1 MDLKISFNKKL
12 LAGFLTAIAIITI
25 INLVGL
31 STVNSMKAANAWV
44 SHTHE
49 VIEQTQNIISL
60 LTEAEDYKNQYRLS
74 GDTQLI
80 KRHRD
85 IIATVPPALSHLRAA
100 VSDNPTQV
108 RNVDSM
114 TKYVRVKLEQMK
126 VDDNGL
132 PHSASDKL
140 ALVFRRDQAMDHC
153 RKFASLITNNEN
165 ELLSLREEASN
176 RKIYITN
183 WIVLSSAVIVVL
195 ILLSLFFFIRKTFIA
210 NQRLKD
216 QLQLSESIFSGV
228 FNDSGIGMAIVSL
241 NGRWI
246 DINPYLLQLFGYTRG
261 ELLQKTFQDITH
273 PDDLEAD
280 LSLLEQ
286 VLAGSIDTY
295 KLEKRYFH
303 KEGHIIWTMLTV
315 SIVRRKNGD
324 PRFFVSQVEDI
335 TATKELIQEQELKN
349 MVLSQTSLEL
359 ENKVKQLE
367 DFNGIVAHNL
377 RGPAG
382 GIESMLEMVM
392 EENDEAEKAKMI
404 DLVYN
409 SSKSMNATL
418 KDLMEILEIRLNHG
432 IEYSDCNLKEIMET
446 TVDMLQGEIL
456 RSKAKIITD
465 FSVAAVRFPKVY
477 LESVFYNM
485 VSNSLKYKKSDES
498 VIINVSSALEN
509 DKVILTFKDN
519 GLGIDLAQYGEHMF
533 KLNKVFHSGY
543 DSKGVGLF
551 ITKNQLEAH
560 GGSITVNS
568 KPGEGTEFKIYLEPG
583 Q

>member
-1 MDLKISFNKKL
+1 MDLKISFSKKL
-12 LAGFLTAIAIITI
+12 LIGFLIAIAIITI

-31 STVNSMKAANAWV
+31 STVNSMKTSNAWV

-49 VIEQTQNIISL
+49 VIEQTQNIISI

-74 GDTQLI
+74 GDTQSI
-80 KRHRD
+80 KNYRN
-85 IIATVPPALSHLRAA
+85 ITALAQPALSHLRAT
-100 VSDNPTQV
+100 VSDNPIQV
-108 RNVDSM
+108 RNVDSLS
-114 TKYVRVKLEQMK
+114 KYAGIKLEQMK
-126 VDDNGL
+126 VDNSRLTITGKSSLQFQRD
-132 PHSASDKL
+132 
-140 ALVFRRDQAMDHC
+140 LVMGHC
-153 RKFASLITNNEN
+153 RQIAYFITNNEQK
-165 ELLSLREEASN
+165 LLSLREETRN

-183 WIVLSSAVIVVL
+183 WIALSSTVIVAL
-195 ILLSLFFFIRKTFIA
+195 ILLGLFFFIRKTFIA

-216 QLQLSESIFSGV
+216 QLQLSESIFSGA
-228 FNDSGIGMAIVSL
+228 FNGSGIGMAIVSL

-246 DINPYLLQLFGYTRG
+246 DINPYLLQLLGYSKD

-286 VLAGSIDTY
+286 VLAGTIDTY
-295 KLEKRYFH
+295 KMEKRYFH

-315 SIVRRKNGD
+315 SIVRWRNGD
-324 PRFFVSQVEDI
+324 SRFFVSQVEDI

-349 MVLSQTSLEL
+349 MVLSQTSQEL

-382 GIESMLEMVM
+382 GIEKMLEMTM

-404 DLVYN
+404 ELVYN

-418 KDLMEILEIRLNHG
+418 KDLMDILEIRLNQG
-432 IEYSDCNLKEIMET
+432 IEYSDCNLIEIMQT
-446 TVDMLQGEIL
+446 TIDMLQGEIL

-485 VSNSLKYKKSDES
+485 VSNSLKYKNPDES

-509 DKVILTFKDN
+509 GKVILTFKDN

-533 KLNKVFHSGY
+533 KLNKVFHRGY

-568 KPGEGTEFKIYLEPG
+568 KPGEGTEFKIYLKPG

>member
-1 MDLKISFNKKL
+1 MK
-12 LAGFLTAIAIITI
+12 TA
-25 INLVGL
+25 NG
-31 STVNSMKAANAWV
+31 WV
-44 SHTHE
+44 SHTHN
-49 VIEQTQNIISL
+49 VIEETQNIVLI
-60 LTEAEDYKNQYRLS
+60 LTEAEDYNNQYKLS
-74 GDTQLI
+74 GDIQSI
-80 KRHRD
+80 KNYRKV
-85 IIATVPPALSHLRAA
+85 ASMALPALSHLRST
-100 VSDNPTQV
+100 VSDNPVQV

-114 TKYVRVKLEQMK
+114 TKYVQVKLEQMSI
-126 VDDNGL
+126 DNNSVL
-132 PHSASDKL
+132 IAVSAKPSHILQNDL
-140 ALVFRRDQAMDHC
+140 MMDHC
-153 RKFASLITNNEN
+153 RKIANLIINNEN
-165 ELLSLREEASN
+165 KLLAQREKNRN

-183 WIVLSSAVIVVL
+183 LIVFSSIVIVVL
-195 ILLSLFFFIRKTFIA
+195 LLLALFFFIRKTFFA
-210 NQRLKD
+210 NQRLKEE
-216 QLQLSESIFSGV
+216 LQLSESIFSGA
-228 FNDSGIGMAIVSL
+228 FNGSGIGMAIVSL
-241 NGRWI
+241 KGRWI
-246 DINPYLLQLFGYTRG
+246 DINPYLLQLLGYTKD

-286 VLAGSIDTY
+286 VLAGAIDTY

-315 SIVRRKNGD
+315 SIVRWRNGD

-335 TATKELIQEQELKN
+335 SATKELIQEQELKN
-349 MVLSQTSLEL
+349 MVLSQTSQEL

-382 GIESMLEMVM
+382 GIEKMLEMVM

-418 KDLMEILEIRLNHG
+418 KDLMGILEIRLNQG
-432 IEYSDCNLKEIMET
+432 IEYSNCDLTEIIRT
-446 TVDMLQGEIL
+446 TTDMLQGEIL

-465 FSVAAVRFPKVY
+465 FSVPVVRFPKVY

-485 VSNSLKYKKSDES
+485 VSNSLKYKKSEEP
-498 VIINVSSALEN
+498 VIIHISSALEN
-509 DKVILTFKDN
+509 GKVMLTFKDN
-519 GLGIDLAQYGEHMF
+519 GLGIDLEQYGKQMF
-533 KLNKVFHSGY
+533 KLNKVFHRGY
-543 DSKGVGLF
+543 DSRGVGLF

-560 GGSITVNS
+560 GGTITVNS
-568 KPGEGTEFKIYLEPG
+568 KPGEGTEFKIYLKAK

>member
-12 LAGFLTAIAIITI
+12 LIGFLIAIAIITI

-31 STVNSMKAANAWV
+31 STVNSMKTSNAWV

-85 IIATVPPALSHLRAA
+85 IIATMPPALSHLRAA
-100 VSDNPTQV
+100 VSDNPIQV
-108 RNVDSM
+108 RNVDSLS
-114 TKYVRVKLEQMK
+114 KYAGIKLKQMD
-126 VDDNGL
+126 VDNNRLNITGKSSLQFQRD
-132 PHSASDKL
+132 
-140 ALVFRRDQAMDHC
+140 LVMGHC
-153 RKFASLITNNEN
+153 RQIAYFITTNEQK
-165 ELLSLREEASN
+165 LLAQREETRN

-183 WIVLSSAVIVVL
+183 WIVLSSTVIVVL
-195 ILLSLFFFIRKTFIA
+195 ILLGLFFFIRKTFIA

-286 VLAGSIDTY
+286 VLAGTIDTY
-295 KLEKRYFH
+295 KMEKRYFH

-315 SIVRRKNGD
+315 SIVRRENGD

-432 IEYSDCNLKEIMET
+432 IEYSNCNLNEIMET

-509 DKVILTFKDN
+509 GKVILTFKDN